1 MTWTLWAALLI
12 VHGAF
17 SRWAE
22 SGSHYALISIFTD
35 GLLIA
40 IGLVTLERLQG
51 LGLVDILRI
60 GLFFAVFGVA
70 GRQLMHSLLRR
81 YPASAQR

>member
-1 MTWTLWAALLI
+1 MLI

-22 SGSHYALISIFTD
+22 SISRYALISIFAD

-40 IGLVTLERLQG
+40 IGLITIEQLQG
-51 LGLVDILRI
+51 LGALEILRI
-60 GLFFAVFGVA
+60 GLFFAAFGVS
-70 GRQLMHSLLRR
+70 GRQLMQSLLRR